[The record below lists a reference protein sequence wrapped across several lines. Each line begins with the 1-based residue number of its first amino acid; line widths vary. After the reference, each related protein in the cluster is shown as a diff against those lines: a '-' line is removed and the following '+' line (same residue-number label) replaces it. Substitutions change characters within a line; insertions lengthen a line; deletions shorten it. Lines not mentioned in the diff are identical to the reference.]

1 MNEPIKKFT
10 TFVLDDT
17 FVPVSFVETLIVK
30 EGVECDVY
38 KFVSDDSKDLAI
50 VKVSRGYKT
59 PLQRVLLGVK
69 TIEGYVGGEG
79 TLSVHFTDGT
89 AKTYEFR
96 SDKNASE
103 VVVEIGQIMQ
113 WHANGH
119 TDLTFYEICEPPYED
134 GRFEDLDT

>member
-17 FVPVSFVETLIVK
+17 FVPVSFVETMTVK

-59 PLQRVLLGVK
+59 PLQRILLGMK
-69 TIEGYVGGEG
+69 TIEGYVSGEG
-79 TLSVHFTDGT
+79 TLSVHSTDGA
-89 AKTYEFR
+89 AKTYQFKPDE
-96 SDKNASE
+96 NAGE
-103 VVVEIGQIMQ
+103 VVVEIGQIM
-113 WHANGH
+113 
-119 TDLTFYEICEPPYED
+119 
-134 GRFEDLDT
+134 